1 MPCQNYTDCNDIPNG
16 LMCFCSPIFMRNLC
30 KRLQTPHKTFPCMS
44 NASCVKYEKDHH
56 CSCMPGFTGKNCE
69 KVTDH
74 CRQLSINYLNEGW
87 CFNIIGRFRYVCS
100 PGSTRSLCWSVKNIC
115 LFPLYPCR
123 CGAVSHDTCQA
134 EVPCP
139 PQFKY
144 VCHMAVTGSEGE
156 KCEVT
161 SNTYFF
167 VDANCTDDVVYVNKS
182 EDHDY
187 VCWFPCEG
195 TMEMCANGC
204 NCLTEEENKGY
215 WCLCIPRWPGKM
227 YLENTTD
234 YQESGCQHEATYKD
248 EINRYRCS
256 YFLGCIER
264 FCVLSGESCSGSHST
279 SVRGL
284 CLVHLHNS
292 NCSCQQRCG
301 RNSSEIGAEDHKSV
315 PCKNGATSTHLSGY
329 FFCKG
334 VQDLQDPQHYFP

>member
-1 MPCQNYTDCNDIPNG
+1 MTNKSVMLLSLVVLHSTCTHGETTCINCSEIIGQCQPLICFHGNCSNITANNFIYERDEPFSGPSCEKSMEHCVSQSCWKEGIWQNKSSAYICEYPEGVFNQSCETKVNKCSSMPCQNYTDCNDIPNG
-16 LMCFCSPIFMRNLC
+16 LMCFCSPIFISNLC
-30 KRLQTPHKTFPCMS
+30 KRLQTPHKTFPCMN
-44 NASCVKYEKDHH
+44 NASCMKYEKDHH

-100 PGSTRSLCWSVKNIC
+100 PGSPRSLCWSVKNIC

-123 CGAVSHDTCQA
+123 CGAISHDTCQA

-167 VDANCTDDVVYVNKS
+167 VDANCTDNVVYENKS

-195 TMEMCANGC
+195 TMEDRA
-204 NCLTEEENKGY
+204 LYDVVHKDKISEE
-215 WCLCIPRWPGKM
+215 
-227 YLENTTD
+227 
-234 YQESGCQHEATYKD
+234 
-248 EINRYRCS
+248 
-256 YFLGCIER
+256 
-264 FCVLSGESCSGSHST
+264 
-279 SVRGL
+279 
-284 CLVHLHNS
+284 
-292 NCSCQQRCG
+292 
-301 RNSSEIGAEDHKSV
+301 
-315 PCKNGATSTHLSGY
+315 
-329 FFCKG
+329 
-334 VQDLQDPQHYFP
+334 